1 MKDSMVPERKKPTV
15 PAPGKKQS
23 LLERKKSAAKT
34 GMTLSL
40 GALVVTGLMQGRG
53 ARTLHIWSGMAL
65 VGFSVWH
72 HRLYQPAPRGNKG

>member
-1 MKDSMVPERKKPTV
+1 MEKNAVLRREKPV
-15 PAPGKKQS
+15 ARVRRARMD
-23 LLERKKSAAKT
+23 EKKSVAKM

-53 ARTLHIWSGMAL
+53 AKILHIWSGMAL

-72 HRLYQPAPRGNKG
+72 HCLYHPSDR